1 VGDRVNWVDLLLVLL
16 AVLLAWTGW
25 RHGLISGVLSFVG
38 FVAGALLGILVAP
51 HVVAWLGLSGLPG
64 LAVVLVV
71 ILLLAGAGN
80 AVLVVLGSLVRNRLV
95 WRPVRLLD
103 SVGGALFGVLSLAV
117 VAWLLASAL
126 VVLPEVAISR
136 QVRSSAVLGVID
148 DSVPEQA
155 RTWVSDLG
163 HLLDDSGLPRV
174 FAGLGAEPVVPVAEP
189 DPALLKD
196 PAVRAAWD
204 SLVKVEGI
212 APECGT
218 RVDGSGFVYAPER
231 VMTNAHVVAGTERLM
246 VSLRGTGEQ
255 YPARVVYLDPE
266 LDVAVLAVPGLG
278 ATPLDFAGAARSGT
292 PGVVVGFP
300 SGGPLAAVPARVR
313 AQIAARG
320 KDIYGRGDVTRQV
333 YSLRAQIR
341 PGNSGGPLLSSDGQV
356 YGVVFAAG
364 VDDPDTGYAL
374 TAAQVEDAA
383 EAGRDA
389 TAELLTGSCRT
400 R

>member
-1 VGDRVNWVDLLLVLL
+1 MNWVDLVLLVL
-16 AVLLAWTGW
+16 AVVLAWTGW
-25 RHGLISGVLSFVG
+25 RQGLVGGVLSFLG

-51 HVVAWLGLSGLPG
+51 HVLEWLGLTGPAG
-64 LAVVLVV
+64 LAVVLLV

-80 AVLVVLGSLVRNRLV
+80 AVLVTVGTLVRDRLH
-95 WRPVRLLD
+95 WRPVRILD

-126 VVLPEVAISR
+126 VVLPEVGISR
-136 QVRSSAVLGVID
+136 QVRSSTVLGVID

-189 DPALLKD
+189 DPQLLRD
-196 PAVRAAWD
+196 PAVRAAWN

-218 RVDGSGFVYAPER
+218 RVDGSGFVVAPER
-231 VMTNAHVVAGTERLM
+231 VMTNAHVVAGTNRLA
-246 VSLRGTGEQ
+246 VSLRGTGDQ
-255 YPARVVYLDPE
+255 LPAQVVYLDPE
-266 LDVAVLAVPGLG
+266 LDVAVLAVPGLQ
-278 ATPLDFAGAARSGT
+278 ATPLAFAGPARSGT
-292 PGVVVGFP
+292 PAVVAGFP
-300 SGGPLAAVPARVR
+300 SGGPLTAVPARVR
-313 AQIAARG
+313 AQVAARG

-341 PGNSGGPLLSSDGQV
+341 PGNSGGPLLSSDGRV

-364 VDDPDTGYAL
+364 VDDPETGYAL
-374 TAAQVEDAA
+374 TAAQVQDAA
-383 EAGRDA
+383 RVGGSTSAA
-389 TAELLTGSCRT
+389 VPTGSCRT